1 MQKGIEYQKLVE
13 EKCLEFETEYFSNLT
28 NAEKLILMQS
38 FGKIKDNSFKRKL
51 PDKIIQGL

>member
-1 MQKGIEYQKLVE
+1 MQKGIEFQKSVE

-28 NAEKLILMQS
+28 DAEKLILMQS
-38 FGKIKDNSFKRKL
+38 FRKIKDNSFKRKL